1 MKNNWLSELSRNGY
15 KYFVLK
21 ASDLFLCLTEEEVKV
36 FNNFLERYNKFRE
49 PKPINSYWILNR
61 DDYKYKTFEEVHN
74 ALMAYN
80 KFSINETV
88 KVKDCLELGKNY
100 YMNDKFYGT
109 YINNSMKDM
118 EGTNH
123 VITEVTKQGYYLDDL
138 VWLWTDEMLEK
149 V

>member
-1 MKNNWLSELSRNGY
+1 L
-15 KYFVLK
+15 
-21 ASDLFLCLTEEEVKV
+21 
-36 FNNFLERYNKFRE
+36 
-49 PKPINSYWILNR
+49 ILNR

-88 KVKDCLELGKNY
+88 KVKDYLELGKNY

-109 YINNSMKDM
+109 YISNSMKDM

-138 VWLWTDEMLEK
+138 GWLWTDEMLEK